1 MMSPLRLILVVLL
14 GVGATIASAQTV
26 YSDKSDYSPGQ
37 TAIIAGT
44 GWFNDA
50 QVTIQ
55 IDEMPEYDAGHY
67 YTSSVD
73 AEGNWQV
80 SFPIE
85 ERHLGVRFLVRA
97 TGQSSGTVS
106 LTEFTDGSLT
116 ISPSTSC
123 GPGRVVVITVNTS
136 GLDLTKPI
144 SLYKGTS
151 PSGTLLQ
158 TFNSGPYT
166 YTINNVQ
173 ASDAGNY
180 YYRGTRSSNG
190 RLEEGSATLFL
201 NIISSNTIDDDEQG
215 ICSGASPATI
225 TGSAVTA
232 SIGSPNY
239 RWFSSDD
246 GINYTIING
255 SAAANK
261 DYSPGPLTSTKWF
274 NRRVIIS
281 GTDAGNCESFST
293 AAKVSVN
300 SLPTGTL
307 SGSTTIC
314 GTQPVMLSIAVTGN
328 GPWHGTLSDGT
339 SFSGSTTPILIPVSP
354 TTTTTYTIATLSDSN
369 CNATSLSGSAKIEF
383 GSLPNLTLALA
394 TTGTICK
401 GSTVDININ
410 GNNDAAGATVVYE
423 VFDGVNTKTNS
434 ISLNGGGNAT
444 ITTEAINSDVII
456 KLKTISLGNCTKGL
470 SASLTVTYER
480 VAPVA
485 TAQDVTVILDVD
497 GNGFTTPELVNNGSS
512 DACGIQSLSL
522 SKTTFSCSDI
532 ATNPN
537 EVTLTVVDNSGNVS
551 TTIAYVTVVDVTKP
565 IAMAQ
570 PVIVQ
575 LDADGHGSTTPALV
589 NNGSNDACGIKSM
602 ELSKTDFTC
611 ADIGDHEVTLTITD
625 NNNNTATTTAIVTVK
640 DEVVPEAIA
649 QNVIVQLDATG
660 VGSTTVALVNNNSSD
675 ACGIKSMVLSQTD
688 FTCSDVGEN
697 TVTLTVTD
705 NNGNT
710 STTTAIVTVKDDVA
724 PVAVTKNVTV
734 YLDATGNGSTT
745 AALVNNQSSD
755 ACGIKSMV
763 LSQTDFTC
771 SDVGE
776 NTITLTVTDNNGNT
790 STTTAIVTVKD
801 DVAPVAVAKNVTV
814 YLDATGNGSTTSALV
829 NNQSSDAC
837 GIKSMVLSQT
847 DFTCSDVGEN
857 TVTLTVTDN
866 NGNTSTTTAIVT
878 VKDEVAPVAVA
889 HNVTVYLDANGNGS
903 TTAALVNNNSSD
915 ACGIKSMVL
924 SQTDFNCEHVGSNTV
939 TLTVT
944 DNNNN
949 TSTATAT
956 VTVID
961 DRAPVVNTQDVT
973 VYIGIAGTA
982 SITPAQINNGSI
994 DNCAIAS
1001 YSLSKSVFDCN
1012 DVGSNSVTLTVTD
1025 IHGNASIGTATV
1037 TVVNLAPV
1045 INSVT
1050 PSSVLFTI
1058 NTPVTLAINFT
1069 DTNVVQATINWDD
1082 GSTQAISNPD
1092 QVMNIPH
1099 TYTAAGVYSIRVK
1112 VTDVCGLYQEYLFE
1126 YLVAYDPNGGFVTGG
1141 GWIESPAGASVQYP
1155 DAVGKASF
1163 GFVSKYQKGANTP
1176 TGNTEF
1182 QFKAGNLNFSSTSYQ
1197 WLVVAGYKAQYKGVG
1212 TINGVGSYNFLITAI
1227 DGAKISST
1235 SPDKF
1240 RIKITN
1246 GTAVVYDN
1254 QMGVSDDSDA
1264 STVLAGGSIV
1274 IHDAK
1279 SGKRDGVEDATV
1291 TSQEIPGNVLSVYPN
1306 PVGDVIYVKFT
1317 SERDSPIGM
1326 QLIDLNGRSL
1336 KTETY
1341 EVNQTGEYEMSVS
1354 NLEMNSGFYLLRIA
1368 QDKATKTIKVLK
1380 K

>member
-1 MMSPLRLILVVLL
+1 MSPLRLILVVLL
-14 GVGATIASAQTV
+14 FVGSTIASAQTV

-73 AEGNWQV
+73 AEGNWQI

-123 GPGRVVVITVNTS
+123 GPGGSVVITINTS

-144 SLYKGTS
+144 SLYKGTPS
-151 PSGTLLQ
+151 SGTLLQ

-180 YYRGTRSSNG
+180 YYKGTKSSNG
-190 RLEEGSATLFL
+190 RSEEGSATLFL
-201 NIISSNTIDDDEQG
+201 NIISSNSISDEEQT
-215 ICSGASPATI
+215 ICSGESPASI
-225 TGSAVTA
+225 TGSIVTA
-232 SIGSPNY
+232 SIGSVDY

-246 GINYTIING
+246 GINYALING
-255 SAAANK
+255 NAAAAK
-261 DYSPGPLTSTKWF
+261 DYSPGTLTSTKWF
-274 NRRVIIS
+274 KRKVIVS
-281 GTDAGNCESFST
+281 GTDAGNCQTFSI

-300 SLPTGTL
+300 TLPTGTL
-307 SGSTTIC
+307 SGSTTLC
-314 GTQPVMLSIAVTGN
+314 GTQPVILSIAVTGN

-423 VFDGVNTKTNS
+423 VFDGVSTKTNT
-434 ISLNGGGNAT
+434 ISLNGGGNET
-444 ITTEAINSDVII
+444 ITTEAIHSEVTIT
-456 KLKTISLGNCTKGL
+456 LKSISLGACTKDL
-470 SASLTVTYER
+470 SASLTVTYEK

-551 TTIAYVTVVDVTKP
+551 TTIAYVTVVDATKP

-575 LDADGHGSTTPALV
+575 LDADGHGSTTAALV

-625 NNNNTATTTAIVTVK
+625 NNNNTSSTTAIVTVK
-640 DEVVPEAIA
+640 DEVAPAAIA
-649 QNVIVQLDATG
+649 QNVTVQLDANG
-660 VGSTTVALVNNNSSD
+660 VGSTTAALVNSNSSD
-675 ACGIKSMVLSQTD
+675 ACGIKSLALSQTD
-688 FTCSDVGEN
+688 FTCANVGEN

-705 NNGNT
+705 NNGNI
-710 STTTAIVTVKDDVA
+710 A
-724 PVAVTKNVTV
+724 
-734 YLDATGNGSTT
+734 
-745 AALVNNQSSD
+745 
-755 ACGIKSMV
+755 
-763 LSQTDFTC
+763 
-771 SDVGE
+771 
-776 NTITLTVTDNNGNT
+776 
-790 STTTAIVTVKD
+790 
-801 DVAPVAVAKNVTV
+801 
-814 YLDATGNGSTTSALV
+814 
-829 NNQSSDAC
+829 
-837 GIKSMVLSQT
+837 
-847 DFTCSDVGEN
+847 
-857 TVTLTVTDN
+857 
-866 NGNTSTTTAIVT
+866 TTTAIVT
-878 VKDEVAPVAVA
+878 VKDEVAPVAIA
-889 HNVTVYLDANGNGS
+889 QNVTVYLDAYGKGS
-903 TTAALVNNNSSD
+903 TTAALVDNHSSD
-915 ACGIKSMVL
+915 ACGIKSLVL
-924 SQTDFNCEHVGSNTV
+924 SQTDFTCAHVGSNTV

-944 DNNNN
+944 DQNNN
-949 TSTATAT
+949 TATATATAT

-973 VYIGIAGTA
+973 VYVGMDGTA
-982 SITPAQINNGSI
+982 SITPVQINNGST

-1001 YSLSKSVFDCN
+1001 YSLNKSVFDCN

-1025 IHGNASIGTATV
+1025 VHGNASIGTARV

-1155 DAVGKASF
+1155 DAIGKASF

-1291 TSQEIPGNVLSVYPN
+1291 KSQEIPGNVLSVYPN